1 VFDRGQ
7 DFAAG
12 IWVIDPVFMLDAVR
26 QQLTDADGNVARE
39 DAYFGGARLD
49 DEELRDAAEE
59 DRRRRAAER
68 ARHAEA
74 TASNLGLG
82 HDIRAALND
91 PTHDQLDALRV
102 IVCRLLCEHHPE
114 LIAYG
119 AGWTD
124 AERQQPVGDT
134 GRREPRHVDA
144 IVDAELQRSL
154 EDPDPLH
161 GIAQLVVRWSAAFL
175 LDPDG
180 VTRTKALGSE
190 RMVRKLRDA
199 LPGGEQPLRAA
210 VWAFMRPILS
220 PRLVE
225 LNKDAFVLDTGI
237 ESSVDLGRHRADSTL
252 DELDLGD
259 GESGAA
265 A

>member
-1 VFDRGQ
+1 V
-7 DFAAG
+7 
-12 IWVIDPVFMLDAVR
+12 
-26 QQLTDADGNVARE
+26 
-39 DAYFGGARLD
+39 
-49 DEELRDAAEE
+49 
-59 DRRRRAAER
+59 RAAAR

-74 TASNLGLG
+74 TASNLSLG
-82 HDIRAALND
+82 HDIRAALSD
-91 PTHDQLDALRV
+91 PSDDQLSALRD
-102 IVCRLLCEHHPE
+102 IVCRLVCEHHPE

-144 IVDAELQRSL
+144 IVQEEMRRAL

-161 GIAQLVVRWSAAFL
+161 GIAQLVARLGAAFM

-190 RMVRKLRDA
+190 RMARKLRDA

-210 VWAFMRPILS
+210 LWAFMRPILS

-225 LNKDAFVLDTGI
+225 LNKDAFVFDAGVD
-237 ESSVDLGRHRADSTL
+237 SSVDLAAHRADSDL
-252 DELDLGD
+252 DDIDLGD
-259 GESGAA
+259 DGEAA

>member
-1 VFDRGQ
+1 V
-7 DFAAG
+7 
-12 IWVIDPVFMLDAVR
+12 
-26 QQLTDADGNVARE
+26 
-39 DAYFGGARLD
+39 
-49 DEELRDAAEE
+49 
-59 DRRRRAAER
+59 
-68 ARHAEA
+68 
-74 TASNLGLG
+74 
-82 HDIRAALND
+82 
-91 PTHDQLDALRV
+91 
-102 IVCRLLCEHHPE
+102 CEHHAE

-144 IVDAELQRSL
+144 IVHEELRRAL

-161 GIAQLVVRWSAAFL
+161 GIVQLVARWGAAFM

-190 RMVRKLRDA
+190 RMARKLRDT

-210 VWAFMRPILS
+210 LWAFMRPILS

-225 LNKDAFVLDTGI
+225 LNKDAFVVDRGI
-237 ESSVDLGRHRADSTL
+237 DSSVDLDAHRADSDL
-252 DELDLGD
+252 DDLDLGD
-259 GESGAA
+259 DEHAA
-265 A
+265 AA